1 MNMGEVQQ
9 KPENL
14 AAWQIEKEMVISQ
27 TDLKIRSCIICT
39 GAREARIAST
49 TQQGGSLSRQRTS
62 EEEKGMLAE
71 KEKSRRPK
79 VDRFRSSFTLF
90 HALITMTMSRPDG
103 MMGHSRPSRT
113 TKRARC
119 RCRLE

>member
-14 AAWQIEKEMVISQ
+14 AALQIEKEMVISQ

-39 GAREARIAST
+39 GAREARIATT

-62 EEEKGMLAE
+62 EEEKGMLAD

-79 VDRFRSSFTLF
+79 VDRFKSHLHIVSCVDNDDNVSTGRNDGAFETLEDDKKST
-90 HALITMTMSRPDG
+90 LP
-103 MMGHSRPSRT
+103 
-113 TKRARC
+113 
-119 RCRLE
+119 L